1 MSDPKLDLDARV
13 ARLETL
19 IEVLHKDL
27 TDFRPGI
34 SRDVHS
40 LSASVQTLA
49 ETVRMTHLDHE
60 RRISKLEL
68 NGSKLM
74 WAVMMLAGAGG
85 ASGSAIIKFLGG

>member
-1 MSDPKLDLDARV
+1 MNDLDLDARI

-19 IEVLHKDL
+19 VDVLHKDL
-27 TDFRPGI
+27 QSFRPGV
-34 SRDVHS
+34 SRDVSS

-60 RRISKLEL
+60 RRISRLEL
-68 NGSKLM
+68 DGKKLM
-74 WAVMMLAGAGG
+74 WAVMALAGAGG